1 MIGAAA
7 EAQPAQGRVQPI
19 FLEGKLLPLPAATA
33 AELNLHDGQVVQAM
47 VRASGGEP
55 SLLFR
60 GKLIDLPAALLTQ
73 FSAGR
78 SLWLRVQERAD
89 GSWGLMPLSL
99 AGAGRSGEPTVSR
112 IASLLYR
119 PASGDLGNLLNGQR
133 MADLLQGLARP
144 DLMAQWRGLQLS
156 MAQLSPDALRN
167 ALMGAMGS
175 EAWIGRGRINP
186 GIDPKQFLRK
196 LLIALEEQDSD
207 ADLDTS
213 ADQLLARRAIDSLEA
228 NQVQSV
234 QAQAQ
239 REVLF
244 SLTLPFTDANPAELV
259 FRRTPQREGEP
270 PVYTVNVHSKSADLG
285 PLWLQSQLT
294 GSQRVDL
301 TMWAL
306 QANVVEQARA
316 RQGELGSELSAAG
329 LELHTFRV
337 VHGER
342 PRVGADWTPSGR
354 GLVVD
359 INA

>member
-33 AELNLHDGQVVQAM
+33 AELNLHDGQVVQAI
-47 VRASGGEP
+47 VRSSGGEP
-55 SLLFR
+55 SLMFR
-60 GKLIDLPAALLTQ
+60 GKLVDMPAALLSQ

-78 SLWLRVQERAD
+78 SIWLRVVERPD
-89 GSWGLMPLSL
+89 GNWGLLPLHQVGTS
-99 AGAGRSGEPTVSR
+99 EPTVSR
-112 IASLLYR
+112 IANLLYR
-119 PASGDLGNLLNGQR
+119 PASGDLSSLLNGQK
-133 MADLLQGLARP
+133 MAELLQGLARP
-144 DLMAQWRGLQLS
+144 ELQAQWRGLQLS

-175 EAWIGRGRINP
+175 EAWLGRGRLNP
-186 GIDPKQFLRK
+186 AMDPKQFLRK
-196 LLIALEEQDSD
+196 LLSLMEEQDSD
-207 ADLDTS
+207 TDPNASLV
-213 ADQLLARRAIDSLEA
+213 RRAIDSLEA

-244 SLTLPFTDANPAELV
+244 SLTLPFVDANPAELV
-259 FRRTPQREGEP
+259 FRRAPQREGEP
-270 PVYTVNVHSKSADLG
+270 PVFTVNVHSKSEDLG
-285 PLWLQSQLT
+285 PVWLQTQLT
-294 GSQRVDL
+294 GNQRVDL

-306 QANVVEQARA
+306 QAHVVEQARA

-329 LELHTFRV
+329 LNLQSFRV

-342 PRVGADWTPSGR
+342 PAVGAEWTPSGR

>member
-1 MIGAAA
+1 MIGAA
-7 EAQPAQGRVQPI
+7 EALPAQGRVQPI
-19 FLEGKLLPLPAATA
+19 FLEGKMLPLPAATA

-60 GKLIDLPAALLTQ
+60 GKLIDMPAALLSQ

-78 SLWLRVQERAD
+78 SMWLRVQERAD

-99 AGAGRSGEPTVSR
+99 PGPARSGEPTVSR

-119 PASGDLGNLLNGQR
+119 PASGDLSSLLNGQK
-133 MADLLQGLARP
+133 MAELLQGLARP
-144 DLMAQWRGLQLS
+144 ELQAQWRGLQLS

-175 EAWIGRGRINP
+175 EAWLGRGRLNP
-186 GIDPKQFLRK
+186 AMDPKQFLRK
-196 LLIALEEQDSD
+196 LLSLMDQQDGDSD
-207 ADLDTS
+207 TDASLV
-213 ADQLLARRAIDSLEA
+213 RRAIDSLEA

-244 SLTLPFTDANPAELV
+244 SLTLPFVDANPAELV
-259 FRRTPQREGEP
+259 FRRSPQREGEP
-270 PVYTVNVHSKSADLG
+270 PVFTVNVHSKSEDLG
-285 PLWLQSQLT
+285 PVWLQTQLT

-306 QANVVEQARA
+306 QAHVVEQARA
-316 RQGELGSELSAAG
+316 RQGELGLELSAAG
-329 LELHTFRV
+329 LNLQTFRV

-342 PRVGADWTPSGR
+342 PALGAEWTPSGR